1 MKQQAGMTRRVLA
14 ALVAGAAARGQA
26 REEGG
31 AGEKLQRAVEAV
43 RAVKVPKDKQPAL
56 RFEP

>member
-1 MKQQAGMTRRVLA
+1 MKRADGMTRRVLA

-26 REEGG
+26 PDG
-31 AGEKLQRAVEAV
+31 AGEGEKLKRAVAAV
-43 RAVKVPKDKQPAL
+43 RAVKVPKEKQPAL